1 MELERDVYNQDSLMI
16 PLLEDGRG
24 PADEEQ
30 EIIKFPA
37 KAYKNCED
45 KYSADVNMAAST
57 TESGKKK
64 F

>member
-1 MELERDVYNQDSLMI
+1 MI

-24 PADEEQ
+24 PADQEQ

-37 KAYKNCED
+37 KAYKNCEE
-45 KYSADVNMAAST
+45 KYSANMAAST

>member
-1 MELERDVYNQDSLMI
+1 MI

-24 PADEEQ
+24 PADQEQ

-64 F
+64 I